1 MRHTKA
7 LAVCSAFM
15 LALLGFIFGADITHA
30 QDATNL
36 LNINVDDDLLSSRR
50 LFQLFMLITVLSLA
64 PSIVM
69 MVTSFTRIVI
79 VLSFLRTAMGLQNT
93 PPNPVLIAL
102 AMFLTMFIMA
112 PTFEKAYEDGIAPYI
127 EERIDEQTA
136 ITRTVDPF
144 RDFMGTQVGEKELDL
159 FVGMLKEPPETV
171 ENARDVPLQALVPA
185 FMITELRRAFEI
197 GFLLFLPFLVIDLAV
212 ASILMSM
219 GMMMLPPVIISLPFK
234 VIFFV
239 LIDGWALLSG
249 SLVQSFNTIP

>member
-1 MRHTKA
+1 MKKLLWLPLLAVPFLAA
-7 LAVCSAFM
+7 LAEP
-15 LALLGFIFGADITHA
+15 ALA
-30 QDATNL
+30 QDAGL
-36 LNINVDDDLLSSRR
+36 LNIDVDDDLLSSRR
-50 LFQLFMLITVLSLA
+50 IFQLIMLITVLSLA

-93 PPNPVLIAL
+93 PPNIVLISL
-102 AMFLTMFIMA
+102 AMFLTLFIMA
-112 PTFEKAYEDGIAPYI
+112 PTLEKAYEEGIGPYLEDRI
-127 EERIDEQTA
+127 SEEVA
-136 ITRTVDPF
+136 IKNTVDPF
-144 RDFMGTQVGEKELDL
+144 RDFMGAQVGDKELDL
-159 FVGMLKEPPETV
+159 FVGMLQEPPETI
-171 ENARDVPLQALVPA
+171 ESARDVPLQALVPA

-239 LIDGWALLSG
+239 LIDGWTLLTG
-249 SLVQSFNTIP
+249 SLVQSFNVNI